1 MFLHIFSLTTKREQ
15 ILLKSSLEN
24 IPMGIKETTQMIMEK
39 IKGAWIPDS
48 MEHSSPLQCPRL
60 ICEEEVDF

>member
-1 MFLHIFSLTTKREQ
+1 MLLHAFSLTTKREQ

-24 IPMGIKETTQMIMEK
+24 IPMGLKETTQMIMVKK

-48 MEHSSPLQCPRL
+48 VEHSSLITCPR
-60 ICEEEVDF
+60 